1 MSTDEARRLLSP
13 LTGGSE
19 GVASDAEVTAA
30 MIAAEVALVRAWA
43 GAGVAPQEVA
53 NEVSLAF
60 GWDADT
66 GTCAL
71 GLADAGSLGE
81 SVAVHGTPVIELVS
95 WMRSRVSEG
104 AAPWIH
110 RGATSQ
116 DVIDTALMEVA
127 ARAAE
132 AAAGLLVE
140 AEDALAALA
149 RDHRDT
155 VAIARTLTQH
165 AAPTTF
171 GARVAGWLTG
181 ISRARARLEAAA
193 AEAPAQLGGAVGTL
207 DAFIEVAR
215 AEGAADP
222 QGVARDVAERFA
234 AELFLRAAAPW
245 HTVRAPVTE
254 LGDALV
260 QSVDAVAH
268 FAADVSVLGRPEIG
282 EVATAD
288 AGGSSAMPHK
298 RNPTSVVLIRA
309 AGVRAPFLGATLHAA
324 AASATD
330 ERADGPWQAEWPAL
344 QELAALAYGTAQAGA
359 ALAGGLTVNA
369 ERVAANLALSAGA
382 SPELSDP
389 DAHLGL
395 AGEIVD
401 EASKGARES

>member
-1 MSTDEARRLLSP
+1 
-13 LTGGSE
+13 
-19 GVASDAEVTAA
+19 

-53 NEVSLAF
+53 DEVSSAF
-60 GWDADT
+60 GFDAQT

-81 SVAVHGTPVIELVS
+81 SVATHGTPVIELVS
-95 WMRSRVSEG
+95 WMRSRVTEG

-116 DVIDTALMEVA
+116 DIIDTALMQVSANA
-127 ARAAE
+127 ATAAAE
-132 AAAGLLVE
+132 RLAEAEGALAGL
-140 AEDALAALA
+140 A
-149 RDHRDT
+149 REHRDT

-165 AAPTTF
+165 AAPTTV
-171 GARVAGWLTG
+171 GARVAGWLAG
-181 ISRARARLEAAA
+181 ISRARARLDEAAA
-193 AEAPAQLGGAVGTL
+193 AAPAQLGGAVGTL
-207 DAFIEVAR
+207 DAFIEIAR
-215 AEGAADP
+215 AEGAGDP
-222 QGVARDVAERFA
+222 RDAARDVAARFA
-234 AELFLRAAAPW
+234 VELHLQAASPW
-245 HTVRAPVTE
+245 HTVRWPVTE

-260 QSVDAVAH
+260 QSIDAVAH
-268 FAADVSVLGRPEIG
+268 VAADISLLGRPEIG
-282 EVATAD
+282 EVRTAN

-344 QELAALAYGTAQAGA
+344 QELAGLAYGAAQAGA
-359 ALAGGLTVNA
+359 ALAAGLTIDR

-382 SPELSDP
+382 SPELSEP
-389 DAHLGL
+389 AAHVGF
-395 AGEIVD
+395 AGDTVD
-401 EASKGARES
+401 EAAKGIGE